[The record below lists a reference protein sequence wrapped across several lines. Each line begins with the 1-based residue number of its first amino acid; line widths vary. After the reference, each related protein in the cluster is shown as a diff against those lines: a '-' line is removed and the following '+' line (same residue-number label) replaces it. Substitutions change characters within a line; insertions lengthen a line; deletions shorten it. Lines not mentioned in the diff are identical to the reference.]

1 VRNLTKTLAVVSL
14 LAPASGYTLGIGDIK
29 LQSALNQNLNAE
41 ISLVLSAGETASDI
55 KVNLASLDK
64 FDEAGM
70 PWASFLSKIKFT
82 KVVGA
87 NGSVLIRLSSYE
99 AVKEPFLDFLLE
111 VSWPKG
117 SLYREFTVLLDPPE
131 VYKQATIPVVMSSES
146 YEPEQDIT
154 LQRQTLQRQ
163 QAGTENSTGGA
174 SEYGPTERND
184 TLWKI
189 AERTSRQEDISVEQ
203 MTIALYEANPHAFSQ
218 DNMNALLSE
227 KMLRIPDREVILK
240 FSRKQALAE
249 LHRQTKAWKNRLSQA
264 PITTASIKKETTN
277 NQLTQIAPIEAARS
291 ENVEVAPENEQ
302 VTTKKTAIDE
312 LPAPSEI
319 ADQEVVAASP
329 VDNALQDKVAELEK
343 QLAMMQQTI
352 ALKDLQLAALQN
364 LPQAKPVIQA
374 QAIQAAP
381 GQAGIAAPAVSQ
393 KPAQPPVQPES
404 EAGDFWDPY
413 YLWIGGIGT
422 GTLSLFAWLWQR
434 SRKIDKEANSQPPF
448 VASTISNMYEAKEI
462 ISPSLNKNSAA
473 YEVDKAADKSSF
485 LSEMIFADIDTFD
498 TDQAEFDPVSEADVY
513 MAYGRYQQAEELM
526 RVTLKAQPDRN
537 ECKLKLL
544 EIFYSRENRQA
555 FEAYASELAET
566 GKKDDVEF
574 WAKVTKM
581 GSQICPDSRLFS
593 SEEDQFSVEKH
604 TIFERKHVN
613 ITAEPDGVK
622 AVPVAD
628 IKKAEFGLAAFSE
641 SFNDEAVNEVSET
654 ADGLLN
660 FDLTSFEDDVLDDKW
675 KNNESINFDLS
686 AIAVKA
692 RGDGNID
699 LSVANDI
706 DEGYQSIEFST
717 DKSSGLNDSI
727 SDDLLEGDLDFEFDF
742 DMPLAGSYGQDS
754 DLIDMDELETKLD
767 LAMAYIDMNDS
778 DAAKDIAREVLEK
791 GSPEQQMT
799 AQVLLDS
806 LK

>member
-1 VRNLTKTLAVVSL
+1 MRNLTKTLAVVSL

-29 LQSALNQNLNAE
+29 LQSALNQNLDAE

-64 FDEAGM
+64 FDEAGV
-70 PWASFLSKIKFT
+70 PWATFLSKIKFT

-87 NGSVLIRLSSYE
+87 NGSVLIKLRSYE

-117 SLYREFTVLLDPPE
+117 NLYREFTVLVDPPE
-131 VYKQATIPVVMSSES
+131 VYKKVTIPVVASSES
-146 YEPEQDIT
+146 YEPEQDAT

-163 QAGTENSTGGA
+163 QAETENSTGGA
-174 SEYGPTERND
+174 SEYGPTGRND
-184 TLWKI
+184 MLWKI
-189 AERTSRQEDISVEQ
+189 AERTNRQEDISVEQ
-203 MTIALYEANPHAFSQ
+203 MTVALYEANPLAFYQ
-218 DNMNALLSE
+218 DNMNALLSG
-227 KMLRIPDREVILK
+227 KTLKIPDREVILK

-249 LHRQTKAWKNRLSQA
+249 IKQQTKDWKNRLSQT
-264 PITTASIKKETTN
+264 PIAMASAKKEATN
-277 NQLTQIAPIEAARS
+277 NQLTQVAPIVAPGS
-291 ENVEVAPENEQ
+291 ESVEGAPENEQ
-302 VTTKKTAIDE
+302 VTLNNTAVDE

-319 ADQEVVAASP
+319 ADQEAVAASP
-329 VDNALQDKVAELEK
+329 VDDALQDKVAELEK

-352 ALKDLQLAALQN
+352 TLKDLQLAALQN

-381 GQAGIAAPAVSQ
+381 GQAGIAAPVVSQ
-393 KPAQPPVQPES
+393 NPAQPIVKPPVQQES
-404 EAGDFWDPY
+404 EAGDFSDPY
-413 YLWIGGIGT
+413 FLWIGGIGT

-434 SRKIDKEANSQPPF
+434 NRKIGKETNSQPPF

-473 YEVDKAADKSSF
+473 CEIDKAADMSSF
-485 LSEMIFADIDTFD
+485 LSEMIFADIDAFD
-498 TDQAEFDPVSEADVY
+498 TDQTDFDPVSEADVY

-544 EIFYSRENRQA
+544 EIFYSRENSQA

-574 WAKVTKM
+574 WAKVTIM

-593 SEEDQFSVEKH
+593 SEEDH
-604 TIFERKHVN
+604 
-613 ITAEPDGVK
+613 
-622 AVPVAD
+622 
-628 IKKAEFGLAAFSE
+628 
-641 SFNDEAVNEVSET
+641 NEVSEA
-654 ADGLLN
+654 ADNLLN
-660 FDLTSFEDDVLDDKW
+660 FDLASFEDGVLDDTW

-686 AIAVKA
+686 AIPVKEK
-692 RGDGNID
+692 GNGNID

-754 DLIDMDELETKLD
+754 DLVGMDELETKLD

-778 DAAKDIAREVLEK
+778 DAAKDIATEVLEK